1 MGRRGRFNARTART
15 VHCVRLRRRYKLAR
29 HCTLVE
35 FGMQFSETPRGRS
48 GALVLHERHAGN
60 VVGDRERVAVGS
72 NQRMRGPHVARFDA
86 DCRRCRCDELSF
98 RRRWCEFCRGIFGGV
113 SGICDTAGRRS
124 ACVLLWHER
133 IGVRTD
139 LPPEQRFGAIA
150 QWQQLPYLSI
160 AACGDAIFA
169 VDHNG
174 CVSAAPDNIE
184 TAFSVGVL
192 RYVEQF
198 AWPCAA
204 DQRVFVSLSCTI
216 R

>member
-1 MGRRGRFNARTART
+1 MNAMLAMWLGIASVLPLALTSGCGGRTSQDLMQTVGGADAMSSASDVAGANSVAASSAASAGSATQLDGGQLAYCSGMNASG
-15 VHCVRLRRRYKLAR
+15 
-29 HCTLVE
+29 CT
-35 FGMQFSETPRGRS
+35 FSAT
-48 GALVLHERHAGN
+48 
-60 VVGDRERVAVGS
+60 D
-72 NQRMRGPHVARFDA
+72 
-86 DCRRCRCDELSF
+86 
-98 RRRWCEFCRGIFGGV
+98 
-113 SGICDTAGRRS
+113 
-124 ACVLLWHER
+124 
-133 IGVRTD
+133 RTD